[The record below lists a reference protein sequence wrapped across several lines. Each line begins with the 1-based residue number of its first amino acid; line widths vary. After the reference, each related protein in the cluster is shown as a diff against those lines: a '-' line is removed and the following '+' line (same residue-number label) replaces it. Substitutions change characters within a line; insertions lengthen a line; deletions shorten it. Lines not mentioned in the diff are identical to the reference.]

1 MGEGRSG
8 RRTAFRW
15 LAGCAGLALGAAPL
29 CAQATQPPTD
39 PAELDPSAPLDAL
52 PDLGVEWPDMN
63 APDPAPPPEVEGVA
77 PEDAAAATE
86 AAAERV
92 EDASTTRSYRWSL
105 AGIDPVAEAEA
116 IREGFKE
123 RSALEADRDDE
134 ANAAQVD
141 RRARADAELLAELLR
156 SQGYYD
162 AFVEPRIE
170 AAGDTLAVTLS
181 ATPGAQYRFESV
193 ELPGLDAAAGE
204 AAAELRQAFAVKAGD
219 PVIAQNVIDAGV
231 ALQVAL
237 GEGGYATAKVG
248 EQDIVVD
255 HEQQVARLI
264 LPVTPGPVARF
275 GQITVT
281 GEPPFSA
288 RHVQRIGRFK
298 PGDRF
303 DRSDVDDL
311 RRALVATGLVASV
324 EVRQVPRDE
333 GRTIDLAV
341 KLEPAPMR
349 TIAAEVGY
357 GTGEGFRAEASWQH
371 RNFFNPEGALTL
383 RAVGGTQE
391 QLAAVSFRRNNWL
404 RRDQVL
410 NAQALVSH
418 VDRDAFEA
426 KTASLSGGIE
436 RQSNFIWQKK
446 WTWSLGAELVATDER
461 DTIEATGEPRRRT
474 FFIGALPA
482 SLGLDESD
490 DLLNP
495 TKGFR
500 LLGRVSPEISFQGGS
515 FPYVRAQFD
524 ASAYHPVSDSVVAAG
539 RIRLGSILGAQRDDI
554 APSRRFYAG
563 GGGSVR
569 GYGYQRL
576 GPRDI
581 DGDPIGGRSLAEF
594 SLEARIRLKAFGGN
608 FGIVPFVDGGTLST
622 EAMPDFKDWQIGV
635 GIGARYYSSFGPIR
649 IDVGTPLNPQ
659 KDDGRIAVV
668 VSLGQAF

>member
-1 MGEGRSG
+1 V
-8 RRTAFRW
+8 
-15 LAGCAGLALGAAPL
+15 APG
-29 CAQATQPPTD
+29 PSD

-52 PDLGVEWPDMN
+52 PDLGVDWPDMN

-77 PEDAAAATE
+77 ADDAAEATAE
-86 AAAERV
+86 AAERV
-92 EDASTTRSYRWSL
+92 EDASVSRNYRWSL
-105 AGIDPVAEAEA
+105 SGIDGVAQPEA
-116 IREGFKE
+116 IRQGFKE

-141 RRARADAELLAELLR
+141 RRARDDAELLAELLR

-170 AAGDTLAVTLS
+170 AAGDTLAVTLA

-204 AAAELRQAFAVKAGD
+204 EATRLREAFAVKAGD
-219 PVIAQNVIDAGV
+219 PVNAQKVIDAGV

-237 GEGGYATAKVG
+237 GERGFATATVG

-255 HEQQVARLI
+255 HEQQVARLT
-264 LPVTPGPVARF
+264 LPVTPGPIARF

-281 GEPPFSA
+281 GEPPFSS
-288 RHVQRIGRFK
+288 RHVQRIARFK

-303 DRSDVDDL
+303 ERSEVNDL
-311 RRALVATGLVASV
+311 RRALVATGMVASV
-324 EVRQVPRDE
+324 DVRPVPRED

-349 TIAAEVGY
+349 TIAGEVGY

-391 QLAAVSFRRNNWL
+391 QLAAVSFRRNNWQ

-482 SLGLDESD
+482 TLGLDESD
-490 DLLNP
+490 DPLNP
-495 TKGFR
+495 SKGIR

-594 SLEARIRLKAFGGN
+594 SLEARVRLKAFGGN
-608 FGIVPFVDGGTLST
+608 FGIVPFIDGGTLST

-659 KDDGRIAVV
+659 KGDGRVAVV